1 MLGLAEKLELHYY
14 LINESHTMDALI
26 RNKCEAELLAIIVEI
41 SDALGIEVNV
51 ETGAYQEGGLK
62 ELWAFI
68 GRNNNQITLVILILT
83 LILSRVPLSDSEQD
97 ALTKEATKLTIEEKR
112 LSIEKLKRE
121 LKDGEVQDE
130 TADAAASTISNN
142 LKIAARNSNFYK
154 NLAGYEKVTGVGML
168 PLDKD
173 NQPTAVAKYVPRS
186 DFHKFILFTNNL
198 PTEIDDDAQIE
209 IISPVLKEGNYKWKG
224 MYQDI
229 PISFSM
235 NDPEFNNSVLR
246 EEISFQHGSII
257 ECVLSIQRKFDEI
270 GDVVITGYSVSTVI
284 RKTDGATSFET
295 AQGRRYKAHKKFN
308 EDQQDLFQVAQ
319 NK

>member
-1 MLGLAEKLELHYY
+1 MLRLAEKLELHYY
-14 LINESHTMDALI
+14 LINESHTMDALV

-41 SDALGIEVNV
+41 SEALGIEVNV

-83 LILSRVPLSDSEQD
+83 LILSRVPLSDSEQE
-97 ALTKEATKLTIEEKR
+97 ALTKEVTKLTLEEKR

-121 LKDGEVQDE
+121 LKAGEVQVE
-130 TADAAASTISNN
+130 TADAAANAISNN

-173 NQPTAVAKYVPRS
+173 NQPTADAKYVPRS
-186 DFHKFILFTNNL
+186 DFNKFILFTNTL
-198 PTEIDDDAQIE
+198 PTEIVDDAQIE

-224 MYQDI
+224 VYLDA
-229 PISFSM
+229 PISFTMS
-235 NDPEFNNSVLR
+235 DAEFKDSVLR

-257 ECVLSIQRKFDEI
+257 ECVLSIHRKFDEI
-270 GDVVITGYSVSTVI
+270 GDVVITGYSVATVI
-284 RKTDGATSFET
+284 KKTDGVASLET
-295 AQGRRYKAHKKFN
+295 VQGKRFKAHKKFTK
-308 EDQQDLFQVAQ
+308 DQQNLF
-319 NK
+319 